1 MNKGLTTAAAEA
13 AVRHTRFSR
22 LPERVR
28 FEDMTEEV
36 EAGPAGG
43 LNAYDP
49 EGSWKFYS
57 CLALDLGL

>member
-1 MNKGLTTAAAEA
+1 MNKHLSDDAAA
-13 AVRHTRFSR
+13 VSRHDRYGT

-36 EAGPAGG
+36 ETERGASATTY
-43 LNAYDP
+43 NP
-49 EGSWKFYS
+49 EASWKYYS